1 MLKRFKN
8 LKIQTLLIHIVITLA
23 YPVAKALVAEQNKLL
38 IFCDVLTIIAGIL
51 LIAGVVYSLAL
62 HGDFDIAG
70 YTFRRGFR
78 SEQKQTYDAYR
89 KNMQEKREDAFN
101 YPLFVGL
108 LYVAVAAFIG
118 FVLL

>member
-8 LKIQTLLIHIVITLA
+8 IKAQTMLGHILVTLV
-23 YPVAKALVAEQNKLL
+23 YPVVKAVTAEQNKLL
-38 IFCDVLTIIAGIL
+38 IFCDILTIIAGIL
-51 LIAGVVYSLAL
+51 IIIGVVYSLAL